1 MKSTIKLDG
10 GKAVVIQPGAGNTVR
25 LDITVVGMGVGGLNL
40 TPDQC
45 GAIIVGMYMA
55 LPEIERER
63 FDGAKA

>member
-10 GKAVVIQPGAGNTVR
+10 GKSVVIQPGASGTAR
-25 LDITVVGMGVGGLNL
+25 LDITIMGVGVGGLNL

-45 GAIIVGMYMA
+45 GAIMVGLEMA

-63 FDGAKA
+63 IAGGQA